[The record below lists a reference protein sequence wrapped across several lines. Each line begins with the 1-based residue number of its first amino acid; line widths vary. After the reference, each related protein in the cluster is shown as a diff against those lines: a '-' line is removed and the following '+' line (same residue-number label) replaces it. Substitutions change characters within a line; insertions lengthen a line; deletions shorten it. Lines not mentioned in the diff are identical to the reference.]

1 MKKYIILISSI
12 LLFSCQKGEGL
23 LIVIP
28 NNFTGTFYIIEDKD
42 NFQKPEAKA
51 FENFGDYVYEL
62 HENEI
67 RIENIKIFKKRE
79 MNISFMWV
87 EPLKD
92 NNINI
97 TWVND
102 YKIKVIINDEI

>member
-1 MKKYIILISSI
+1 MRKYIILIISI

-28 NNFTGTFYIIEDKD
+28 NNFTGIFYIIEDKN
-42 NFQKPEAKA
+42 NFQKPEVRA

-62 HENEI
+62 HENENKI

-79 MNISFMWV
+79 MKFSFMWV

-97 TWVND
+97 IWVND
-102 YKIKVIINDEI
+102 HKIKVIIND